1 MSISTL
7 RGGHRAVI
15 HPSYFRIITDAPL
28 TCFLSLA
35 AIVIGF
41 WPSLGQSLQLEH
53 SAVAAGQWWRLFT
66 AHLTHWSGEHLFW
79 DLMMFVLLGMIAER
93 RSRFAYAIC
102 LTVAAVAISLAML
115 WTSPLSYRGLSGLA
129 TTSFAFLAAG
139 MLREQIAAGN
149 GWGTA
154 ILAGLIIG
162 LALKIGY
169 EFWSGQCILVS
180 AAGSFTPA
188 PLSHVLGALAGAMV
202 GGWRTQG
209 QTLLQF
215 PAPGTNIGG
224 T

>member
-1 MSISTL
+1 
-7 RGGHRAVI
+7 
-15 HPSYFRIITDAPL
+15 
-28 TCFLSLA
+28 
-35 AIVIGF
+35 
-41 WPSLGQSLQLEH
+41 LGQSLQLEH

-79 DLMMFVLLGMIAER
+79 DLVMFVLLGMIAER
-93 RSRFAYAIC
+93 RSRVAYAVC
-102 LTVAAVAISLAML
+102 LTIAAVAISLGML

-139 MLREQIAAGN
+139 MLREQIATGN
-149 GWGTA
+149 RWGIA

-169 EFWSGQCILVS
+169 EFWSGQCVLVS

-202 GGWRTQG
+202 GGLAYAGPNPSSIRR
-209 QTLLQF
+209 
-215 PAPGTNIGG
+215 ARH
-224 T
+224 